1 MKKRP
6 NRIKEWIAKRNLSQS
21 DVARKLSIST
31 SYLSLITNGKRNPNL
46 RLSTALANILDADLL
61 DLFPQGTEPAHDD
74 AFDVLICTGE
84 HGAVCQL
91 VADKLRGEGLRV
103 DASHGDFE
111 TGYKAA
117 FLRPRL
123 IVLDT
128 DVFHQVLP
136 AVVQRLRAEP
146 LTLHVQ
152 ILALVTVH
160 VGKRRRKQ
168 LERLEIPSCE
178 WDGANSQLVAEQVKR
193 HLGRRQVSHTPSN

>member
-1 MKKRP
+1 
-6 NRIKEWIAKRNLSQS
+6 QS

-46 RLSTALANILDADLL
+46 RLSTALANILDADLQ